1 MTTKSLQDIL
11 ERAEKWPE
19 TAQAELAEI
28 AREIDAEIS
37 GRAYAATP
45 AELRGIDRGLKDARE
60 GRFATS
66 EQIEELF
73 DKHKPA

>member
-1 MTTKSLQDIL
+1 MTTKSLQDII

-37 GRAYAATP
+37 AHAYTATP
-45 AELRGIDRGLKDARE
+45 AELRGIDRGLRDAGE

-73 DKHKPA
+73 SKHKPA